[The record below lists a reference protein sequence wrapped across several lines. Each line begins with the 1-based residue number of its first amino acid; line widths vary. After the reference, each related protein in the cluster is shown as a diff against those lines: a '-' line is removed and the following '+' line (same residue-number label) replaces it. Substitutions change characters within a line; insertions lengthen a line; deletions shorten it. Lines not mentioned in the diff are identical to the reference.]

1 MDILTRESELKK
13 PQEYSCREIISQLG
27 IFLSHPK
34 EHVQELFPGQL
45 SSFLLERYEND
56 GYEIRL
62 YSRKSRSYI
71 RRWFLSRILT
81 FGNIGQ
87 NEMIIATIAFDGNYE
102 MERLFH
108 LIVKKTIR
116 RKTFLLLETYE
127 LCRTIYPSDFPTLP
141 NVKDPI
147 TEPTFL
153 VTIAQKTNRKISKSN
168 RIRNPSA
175 VGGKSRQG
183 IAPLPSFPSGDTGP
197 SNVEEI
203 FLETYNLL
211 VSQNTPSV

>member
-1 MDILTRESELKK
+1 
-13 PQEYSCREIISQLG
+13 
-27 IFLSHPK
+27 
-34 EHVQELFPGQL
+34 VQELLPGQL

-62 YSRKSRSYI
+62 YSTKSKGYI

-87 NEMIIATIAFDGNYE
+87 NEMIIATIAFSGNFE
-102 MERLFH
+102 LEKLFH
-108 LIVKKTIR
+108 LIVRKTIR
-116 RKTFLLLETYE
+116 RKTFLLKETYE
-127 LCRTIYPSDFPTLP
+127 LCRNIYPSDFPVLP
-141 NVKDPI
+141 NVKDPV

-153 VTIAQKTNRKISKSN
+153 VAISQKANRRISKTN

-183 IAPLPSFPSGDTGP
+183 ISPLPSFPSGDTGP

-211 VSQNTPSV
+211 VSQDTSSVWGMS